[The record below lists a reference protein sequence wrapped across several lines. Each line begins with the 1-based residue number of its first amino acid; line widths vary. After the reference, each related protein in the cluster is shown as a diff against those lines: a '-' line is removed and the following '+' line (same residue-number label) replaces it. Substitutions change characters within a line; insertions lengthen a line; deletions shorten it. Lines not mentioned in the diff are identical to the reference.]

1 MRTLGRLLAAAGFLV
16 SAALHLLT
24 FTPWGGMIGERAVWA
39 LGALALLLALAM
51 VVRLRRV
58 PRIGQGRLGRLAL
71 LDWRALVRSVP
82 PGLRFLIVGAA
93 LYAWMN
99 FGLCLLLD
107 VPPAEQAVITMRMAT
122 GHLLFFFLVPLVFF
136 RFVEPGLD
144 ATAAGQEAPR
154 P

>member
-1 MRTLGRLLAAAGFLV
+1 MRTLGRLVAAAGFLV
-16 SAALHLLT
+16 SATLHLLT
-24 FTPWGGMIGERAVWA
+24 FTPWGGVAGERFVWA

-58 PRIGQGRLGRLAL
+58 PGIGRGHLGRLAL
-71 LDWRALVRSVP
+71 LDWRAIVSSVP

-107 VPPAEQAVITMRMAT
+107 VPPAGEPAITMRMAT

-136 RFVEPGLD
+136 RFVEPGLE
-144 ATAAGQEAPR
+144 AAPAGEEAPR

>member
-1 MRTLGRLLAAAGFLV
+1 MRTLGRLVAAAGFLV
-16 SAALHLLT
+16 SATLHLLT
-24 FTPWGGMIGERAVWA
+24 FTPWGGVVGERAVWA

-58 PRIGQGRLGRLAL
+58 PGLGSGRLGRLAL
-71 LDWRALVRSVP
+71 LDWRAIVSSVP

-99 FGLCLLLD
+99 FVLCLLLD
-107 VPPAEQAVITMRMAT
+107 VPPASESAIRMRMAT

-136 RFVEPGLD
+136 RFVEPGLE
-144 ATAAGQEAPR
+144 ATRAGEEAPR